1 MFRLFRPAVA
11 VLLLSASCAATA
23 LQSYVAEYDLT
34 IRGVGAGRVRHEAF
48 FNDLGYRVEATGNP
62 SLAAKMLGY
71 GQIREK
77 AEGRI
82 AGDRVM
88 PTSYRREMDGKENQ
102 FVYYNYGDL
111 ANGKIQAVIG
121 SQNKELRVNP
131 NEPALDMLALVVQ
144 STLDVER
151 GRVGEH
157 KYTLVNED
165 RVRSYEV
172 KRLPDEKWKD
182 GKSGKTVVVKVF
194 VQTSGSRQTKI
205 YFAENPLR
213 LVKLQ
218 QLKDGESRFALK
230 LLNYKAL

>member
-1 MFRLFRPAVA
+1 MFRSFRLGIAALFLWVSTFA
-11 VLLLSASCAATA
+11 CA
-23 LQSYVAEYDLT
+23 LQSYVAEYDLS

-71 GQIREK
+71 GQIHEK

-82 AGDRVM
+82 AGDRVI
-88 PTSYRREMDGKENQ
+88 PGSYRREMQGKENQ
-102 FVYYNYGDL
+102 FVYYNYGDV
-111 ANGKIQAVIG
+111 ANGRIQAVIG
-121 SQNKELRVNP
+121 SQNKELHVNP
-131 NEPALDMLALVVQ
+131 NEPALDILALVVQ

-151 GRVGEH
+151 GRAGEH

-172 KRLPDEKWKD
+172 AQLPDEKWKD
-182 GKSGKTVVVKVF
+182 GKSGRTVPVKVF
-194 VQTSGSRQTKI
+194 VQTSGNRQTKI
-205 YFAENPLR
+205 YFGENPLR

-218 QLKDGESRFALK
+218 QLKDGEARFTLK

>member
-1 MFRLFRPAVA
+1 MFRSFRPAVA
-11 VLLLSASCAATA
+11 VLLLSASFAATA

-34 IRGVGAGRVRHEAF
+34 IRGVGAGRVRHETF
-48 FNDLGYRVEATGNP
+48 F
-62 SLAAKMLGY
+62 
-71 GQIREK
+71 
-77 AEGRI
+77 
-82 AGDRVM
+82 
-88 PTSYRREMDGKENQ
+88 
-102 FVYYNYGDL
+102 
-111 ANGKIQAVIG
+111 NGKIQAVIG

>member
-1 MFRLFRPAVA
+1 MFNSFRLGI
-11 VLLLSASCAATA
+11 AALFLFISTVTCA

-34 IRGVGAGRVRHEAF
+34 IRGVGAGKVRQEAF
-48 FNDLGYRVEATGNP
+48 FTDLGYRIESVGNP

-82 AGDRVM
+82 AGDRVI
-88 PTSYRREMDGKENQ
+88 PATFRREMDGKENQ
-102 FVYYNYGDL
+102 FVYYNYGDV

-121 SQNKELRVNP
+121 SQNKELHVNP

-151 GRVGEH
+151 GHVGEH

-172 KRLPDEKWKD
+172 TSLPDEIWKD
-182 GKSGKTVVVKVF
+182 GKSGKSVKIKVF
-194 VQTSGSRQTKI
+194 VQTSGNRQTKI

>member
-11 VLLLSASCAATA
+11 VLLLSASFAATA

-34 IRGVGAGRVRHEAF
+34 IRGVGAGRVRHETF

-157 KYTLVNED
+157 KYTPV
-165 RVRSYEV
+165 S
-172 KRLPDEKWKD
+172 
-182 GKSGKTVVVKVF
+182 
-194 VQTSGSRQTKI
+194 
-205 YFAENPLR
+205 
-213 LVKLQ
+213 
-218 QLKDGESRFALK
+218 
-230 LLNYKAL
+230 

>member
-1 MFRLFRPAVA
+1 MFHSFRLGI
-11 VLLLSASCAATA
+11 AALFLFISTVTCA

-34 IRGVGAGRVRHEAF
+34 IRGVGAGKVRQEAF
-48 FNDLGYRVEATGNP
+48 FTDLGYRIESVGNP

-82 AGDRVM
+82 AGDRVI
-88 PTSYRREMDGKENQ
+88 PATFRREMDGKENQ
-102 FVYYNYGDL
+102 FVYYNYGDV

-121 SQNKELRVNP
+121 SQNKELHVNP
-131 NEPALDMLALVVQ
+131 NESALDMLALVVQ

-151 GRVGEH
+151 GHVGEH

-172 KRLPDEKWKD
+172 TSLPDEIWKD
-182 GKSGKTVVVKVF
+182 GKSGKSVKIKVF
-194 VQTSGSRQTKI
+194 VQTSGNRQTKI

>member
-1 MFRLFRPAVA
+1 MFRSFRQGVAALF
-11 VLLLSASCAATA
+11 LFAATFASA

-34 IRGVGAGRVRHEAF
+34 IRSVGAGKVRQEAF
-48 FNDLGYRVEATGNP
+48 FNELGYRIESVGNP

-82 AGDRVM
+82 AGDRV
-88 PTSYRREMDGKENQ
+88 TFRREMDGKENQ
-102 FVYYNYGDL
+102 FVYYNYGDV
-111 ANGKIQAVIG
+111 ANGKVQAVIG
-121 SQNKELRVNP
+121 SQNKELHVNP

-144 STLDVER
+144 STLDVEH

-157 KYTLVNED
+157 KYTLLNED

-172 KRLPDEKWKD
+172 KQQPDEIWKD
-182 GKSGKTVVVKVF
+182 GKSGKSIKIKVF
-194 VQTSGSRQTKI
+194 VQTSGNRQTKI

-230 LLNYKAL
+230 LLNYKTL